1 MPRYLL
7 PKHKSLPQ
15 TTPGQWK
22 ELTITDFTTFVNEME
37 VSPDSKINVTSIP
50 SPWARMLLFKEAIKS
65 TNHLIH
71 KEVMSNI
78 LDVLEI
84 IFYYELMN

>member
-37 VSPDSKINVTSIP
+37 VSRIP
-50 SPWARMLLFKEAIKS
+50 RLMLLPFL
-65 TNHLIH
+65 HLGQECFFL
-71 KEVMSNI
+71 KKLLN
-78 LDVLEI
+78 LLI
-84 IFYYELMN
+84 I